1 MASQVTVFV
10 ENKPGRISHIAR
22 ILGKNNINIRAIT
35 ISDRGEYGLINI
47 IASDPDRAHDILL
60 KEGFSVSR
68 NYVVGVLMKDR
79 PGALADITEYLNES
93 GINISNAY
101 GFILKSGDKAVLI
114 LEVDDFNRAEEVI
127 RGGGFHTLSK
137 EELVNL

>member
-68 NYVVGVLMKDR
+68 NYVIGVLMKDR

-93 GINISNAY
+93 EINISNAY
-101 GFILKSGDKAVLI
+101 GFILKSGDRAVLI
-114 LEVDDFNRAEEVI
+114 LEVDDFDRAEEII

>member
-22 ILGKNNINIRAIT
+22 VLGKNGINIRAIT

-47 IASDPDRAHDILL
+47 ITDDPNRANDALL

-68 NYVVGVLMKDR
+68 KYVIGVLMKDR
-79 PGALADITEYLNES
+79 PGALADVTEYLNES
-93 GINISNAY
+93 GINVANAY
-101 GFILKSGDKAVLI
+101 GFILKERDRAVLI
-114 LEVDDFNRAEEVI
+114 LEVDDFNKAEEVI
-127 RGGGFHTLSK
+127 RGGGFHTLTQ
-137 EELVNL
+137 EELHNL

>member
-68 NYVVGVLMKDR
+68 NYVIGVLMKDR

-93 GINISNAY
+93 EINISNAY

-114 LEVDDFNRAEEVI
+114 LEVDDFDRAEDVI

>member
-47 IASDPDRAHDILL
+47 IANDPDRAYDILL

-68 NYVVGVLMKDR
+68 NYVIGVLMKDR

-93 GINISNAY
+93 EINISNAY

-114 LEVDDFNRAEEVI
+114 LEVDDFDRAEEVI

>member
-68 NYVVGVLMKDR
+68 NYVIGVLMKDR

-93 GINISNAY
+93 EINISNAY

-114 LEVDDFNRAEEVI
+114 LEVDDFDRAEEVI